1 MVRNAIMILAVL
13 AGSAAVHACYEPAN
27 VFGIQFNAGESVE
40 PDIIKTMGEEG
51 VNYRVNNINVYT
63 FRGHYDPS
71 VMVSLSTHGMSLVVD
86 TSILQLESFPFGT
99 CIRTE
104 LEWLVDVGILAMDR
118 IAIERAER
126 AYNDRNPSW
135 FSIAGPVYW
144 TKQDTLL
151 VSSIWWVDEAE
162 AFIEV
167 DCAGSDGTVVLP
179 PQSLA
184 VALHCMGKNGRIDK
198 QGKLTSLSGNNA
210 LYGFDISGRMVFQKR
225 ARGGNVDRSGVLL
238 LYNRRAGVAK
248 KLVTLP

>member
-1 MVRNAIMILAVL
+1 MILATAGL
-13 AGSAAVHACYEPAN
+13 ATVHACYEPGN

-51 VNYRVNNINVYT
+51 VNYRVDNINVYT

-104 LEWLVDVGILAMDR
+104 LEWLVETGILAMDR
-118 IAIERAER
+118 LEIEKVEQ
-126 AYNDRNPSW
+126 AYAGWSIPSGIS
-135 FSIAGPVYW
+135 FHSVHGPVYW
-144 TKQDTLL
+144 TQQDTLL
-151 VSSIWWVDEAE
+151 PSSIWIDEDGNFA
-162 AFIEV
+162 AI
-167 DCAGSDGTVVLP
+167 DCMGSDGMVDLP
-179 PQSLA
+179 PQSLVAA
-184 VALHCMGKNGRIDK
+184 VHCIGKNRRIK
-198 QGKLTSLSGNNA
+198 NQGLFSSFTGNNA
-210 LYGFDISGRMVFQKR
+210 LYGFDISGRMAFQKR

-238 LYNRRAGVAK
+238 LYNRRAGVVK